1 MSELELLRAEHSEAV
16 LAFERANRAYFAGS
30 IADRGDA
37 YFADFAQRHRE
48 ALAEQDA
55 GDCAFFLLVDDN
67 GEVLGRFNLYERMD
81 GSAKVGYRVAQRAA
95 GRGVATQGLH
105 ELCAIA
111 PSWGVHTLTAATSHQ
126 NVASQ
131 KVLVKAGFH
140 QSGPA
145 DPSELGGKQG
155 VRYRRELGA
164 DQPGSILSRG

>member
-1 MSELELLRAEHSEAV
+1 MAKLELELLRAEHSEAI

-37 YFADFAQRHRE
+37 YFVHFAQRHRE

-55 GDCAFFLLVDDN
+55 GDCAFFVLVEDN
-67 GEVLGRFNLYERMD
+67 GEVLGRFNLYDLVD

-95 GRGVATQGLH
+95 GHGVATQALQ
-105 ELCAIA
+105 ELCGLA
-111 PSWGVHTLTAATSHQ
+111 PSLGVHTLTAATSHR

-131 KVLVKAGFH
+131 KVLMKAGFH
-140 QSGPA
+140 HSGPA
-145 DPSELGGKQG
+145 DPSDLGGKQG

-164 DQPGSILSRG
+164 DEPRPIL